1 MKKNE
6 LKLPAIRSKMG
17 IWVYY
22 ISSLSF
28 NQVKN
33 YVSPINDELHKSE
46 LLSQMIQRSITEN
59 YKSIAH
65 YLTSQEERFFN
76 ALILAVY
83 DGEPRW
89 NEIRIEDENG
99 QDNYD
104 LGVLTLSGQEKI
116 FPVDGQHRVA
126 GIKEALEL
134 NQDIGEERVPVIFI
148 GHSKNEMGMQ
158 RTRRMFST
166 LNRYAKPVS
175 MRDIIALDEDDVIA
189 IASRNII
196 DQSNLFEDDRILDS
210 KTKAIPD
217 NNERALTTIITYYEC
232 NKELAWLFVKD
243 IPVNGLDEKPI
254 KGRAKVGEYIRHR
267 PSDDV
272 IERFTHECEAYWTAL
287 IDTCKDAFSVE
298 SGIGEYRN
306 KDGGH
311 VFFRPVSLIPFTK
324 AVVRIKERE
333 NLEYKDIINKF
344 SPSVFWIQN
353 DVWRKIIWDDVKK
366 NMIMGNS
373 KLIELIF
380 LYSYDSSILTE
391 AEKKKI
397 VKELESKW
405 DYHESDIM
413 EIFLS
418 RLSDGDY
425 DKK

>member
-28 NQVKN
+28 SQVQN

-46 LLSQMIQRSITEN
+46 MLSRMIQRSITEN

-148 GHSKNEMGMQ
+148 GHSKDEMGMQ

-210 KTKAIPD
+210 KTKAIPE

-232 NKELAWLFVKD
+232 NKEQ
-243 IPVNGLDEKPI
+243 I
-254 KGRAKVGEYIRHR
+254 GRA
-267 PSDDV
+267 
-272 IERFTHECEAYWTAL
+272 
-287 IDTCKDAFSVE
+287 
-298 SGIGEYRN
+298 
-306 KDGGH
+306 H
-311 VFFRPVSLIPFTK
+311 V
-324 AVVRIKERE
+324 
-333 NLEYKDIINKF
+333 
-344 SPSVFWIQN
+344 
-353 DVWRKIIWDDVKK
+353 
-366 NMIMGNS
+366 
-373 KLIELIF
+373 
-380 LYSYDSSILTE
+380 
-391 AEKKKI
+391 
-397 VKELESKW
+397 
-405 DYHESDIM
+405 
-413 EIFLS
+413 
-418 RLSDGDY
+418 
-425 DKK
+425 